1 MHLNISGRIEL
12 PCKDDTIIYIEPY
25 EIADSYFC
33 TPPNNYGSVF
43 MFQIYPGRD
52 AVNLEAQ

>member
-33 TPPNNYGSVF
+33 TPP
-43 MFQIYPGRD
+43 QIIMVLYLCFKYTLVGM
-52 AVNLEAQ
+52 QWI